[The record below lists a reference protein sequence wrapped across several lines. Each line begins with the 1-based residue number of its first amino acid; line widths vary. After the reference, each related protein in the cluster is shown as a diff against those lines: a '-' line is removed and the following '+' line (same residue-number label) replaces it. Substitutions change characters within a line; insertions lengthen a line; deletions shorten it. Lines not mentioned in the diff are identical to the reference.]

1 VQKIYELKLNTF
13 IRRWLLVLIL
23 MSIAIQCIL
32 VVPFSTRLTAM
43 GVSIMG
49 VTIGLAVV
57 LYTMVKWK
65 IISVQEWYHL
75 PFGNIMIKLM
85 KG

>member
-1 VQKIYELKLNTF
+1 
-13 IRRWLLVLIL
+13 

-32 VVPFSTRLTAM
+32 VIPFSTRLTAM